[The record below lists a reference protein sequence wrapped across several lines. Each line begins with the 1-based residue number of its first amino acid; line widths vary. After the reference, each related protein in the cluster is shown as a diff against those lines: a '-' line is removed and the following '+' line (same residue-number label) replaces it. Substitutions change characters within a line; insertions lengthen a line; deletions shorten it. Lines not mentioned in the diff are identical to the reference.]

1 MKRWFLRRW
10 SKWVAG
16 VVLALGAVGCV
27 KPLYMTPETQVLATS
42 VGLPSDLATNPN
54 VVAPPDLSDLKPPAT
69 IQDANRE
76 PRYMT
81 LQEATAIALE
91 RGTRGNSSVFN
102 LTAFGSIVGGNGVS
116 FNDDLVQFTGR
127 GVGGDDAIRAFALD
141 PAIVAADIEGAL
153 SKFDARLTSSMSW
166 NVRDQAVAN
175 IFNNFNNGDFAA
187 FTAGLIKPLPTGG
200 TAGITFDV
208 NYTKLSA
215 VPQGFAVIN
224 PSYTPSVTLQ
234 FEQPLLRDAGVDIN
248 QLLPQHPGSTQFPF
262 RPTGGRAEG
271 ILVTRIRADQA
282 RLEFERELNTMV
294 FNVELAYWSLY
305 SAYYGKYAAEQALKQ
320 GYITWEQLRD
330 LQLAGLQTKQGVAQ
344 ARAQFENF
352 RIQYLTALQTLLE
365 NERRFRGLLGLP
377 LEDGTRIVPAD
388 NPTLAPYKP
397 DWGSAVNETM
407 NRPELR
413 MARLDLKA
421 QQLNLMVQENNYR
434 PDLRFFASY
443 NVNGIGNR
451 IDGPGPVAII
461 NAQGQAAQQPG
472 NAFAQMADNKFNNST
487 IGLRFDYPLGYRDAH
502 AALKVAQL
510 NLARSHVVLKNQE
523 RKATLFLGS
532 IYQQLAA
539 YQEQIKLQQARRI
552 ALGTQLEGQFERVKI
567 GKDPLI
573 QLLQAQQDFAASIQA
588 ESNAVA
594 NYNIAIAGFHF
605 AKGTVLPYNN
615 IAIADGPLPAA
626 VAERAADHFGAKAAG
641 LKLRERPAHYEWP
654 KQPGLP
660 DAPPT
665 DVVLQAKPDADG
677 APAPVPAPA
686 VIPPTAPKETAPIPP
701 KEVKPTGGAAPA
713 NLPGLSAKDAVPAGP
728 VVPAGSTPGTTVLP
742 ATPVS
747 RYRPQ

>member
-1 MKRWFLRRW
+1 MKRWLLRRW

-16 VVLALGAVGCV
+16 VVLALGAAGCV
-27 KPLYMTPETQVLATS
+27 KPLYMTPETQALATS
-42 VGLPSDLATNPN
+42 VGLPTDLATNPN
-54 VVAPPDLSDLKPPAT
+54 VVAPPDLSEHKPPAT
-69 IQDANRE
+69 ILDSNRE

-102 LTAFGSIVGGNGVS
+102 LTSFGQIVGGNGVS
-116 FNDDLVQFTGR
+116 FNDDLVAFTGR

-153 SKFDARLTSSMSW
+153 SKFDTRLTSSMSW

-187 FTAGLIKPLPTGG
+187 FNAGLIKPLPTGG

-208 NYTKLSA
+208 NYSKLSA

-262 RPTGGRAEG
+262 RATGGRAEG

-330 LQLAGLQTKQGVAQ
+330 LQQAGLQTKQGVAQ

-377 LEDGTRIVPAD
+377 LEDGQRIVPAD
-388 NPTLAPYKP
+388 TPNLAPYKP
-397 DWGSAVNETM
+397 DWGTALNETM

-421 QQLNLMVQENNYR
+421 QQLNLMVQQNNVR

-451 IDGPGPVAII
+451 IDGPGPVAFI
-461 NAQGQAAQQPG
+461 NNQGQEAQQPG
-472 NAFAQMADNKFNNST
+472 NAFAQFADNKFNNST

-523 RKATLFLGS
+523 RKAELFLGS

-626 VAERAADHFGAKAAG
+626 VAERAADHFAAKAAG
-641 LKLRERPAHYEWP
+641 LNLMERPSHYELP
-654 KQPGLP
+654 KQPGMP
-660 DAPPT
+660 EAPPT
-665 DVVLQAKPDADG
+665 DVLLQVKPDADG
-677 APAPVPAPA
+677 APPPASAPA
-686 VIPPTAPKETAPIPP
+686 VIPSIAPKETVPMP
-701 KEVKPTGGAAPA
+701 KEIKPMGGTAPA
-713 NLPGLSAKDAVPAGP
+713 RLPGLSGKDVAPAGP
-728 VVPAGSTPGTTVLP
+728 VIPASPVPGTTVLP

-747 RYRPQ
+747 RFRPQ